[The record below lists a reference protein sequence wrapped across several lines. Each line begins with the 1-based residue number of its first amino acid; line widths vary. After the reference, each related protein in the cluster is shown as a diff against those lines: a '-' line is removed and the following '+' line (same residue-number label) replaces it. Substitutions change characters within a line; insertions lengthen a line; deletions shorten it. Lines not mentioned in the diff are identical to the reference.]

1 MSRPIII
8 GVAGG
13 TGAGKTTVAKVI
25 LERVGQDRVAFI
37 QHDAYYRDLSALPS
51 EERARVNFDHPD
63 ALETDLFISH
73 LKLLI
78 AGEPVYVPVY
88 DFSTHTRLSYT
99 LRVEPKKVI
108 LLEGLLLFTDPALRS
123 LMDIK
128 VYVDADADLRFI
140 RRFQRDIVERGRSP
154 ESVIEQYLTTVRP
167 MYLEFIEPSKRYA
180 DVIIPEGG
188 FNKVALDMV
197 IARIEKLLEKGS
209 DTW

>member
-1 MSRPIII
+1 VSRPIII

-13 TGAGKTTVAKVI
+13 TGAGKTTVAKAI
-25 LERVGQDRVAFI
+25 LERVGRDRVAFI
-37 QHDAYYRDLSALPS
+37 QHDAYYRDLSALPP

-78 AGEPVYVPVY
+78 AGKPVDVPVY
-88 DFSTHTRLSYT
+88 DFSTHTRLPHT
-99 LRVEPKKVI
+99 QRVEPKKAI
-108 LLEGLLLFTDPALRS
+108 LLEGLLLFTDCTLRS

-154 ESVIEQYLTTVRP
+154 ESVIEQYLATVRP

-188 FNKVALDMV
+188 FNRVALDMI
-197 IARIEKLLEKGS
+197 IARVEKLLEIEIDS
-209 DTW
+209 